1 MTHMSLGQELIQ
13 GLILPLFHSISI
25 IEHLQVTKTQ
35 QSSGSLIFVFDLFE
49 VALG

>member
-13 GLILPLFHSISI
+13 GLILPLLPSTSIMG
-25 IEHLQVTKTQ
+25 HLQVTEIRQ
-35 QSSGSLIFVFDLFE
+35 GSGSFIFVFDLFE